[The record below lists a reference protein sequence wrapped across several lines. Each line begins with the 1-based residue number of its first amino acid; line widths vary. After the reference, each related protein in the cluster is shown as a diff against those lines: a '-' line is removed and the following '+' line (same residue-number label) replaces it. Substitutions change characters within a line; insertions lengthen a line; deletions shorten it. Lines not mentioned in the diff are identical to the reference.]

1 MTPTATDP
9 MLVSEARRRVHMKTG
24 LRLHA
29 AAFVLVCAGMLTIN
43 LLTTPEVMWFWF
55 PFFGWLL
62 GLAGHAALVGYLLS
76 DRADRAVQ
84 QEVSLL
90 RQRSR

>member
-1 MTPTATDP
+1 
-9 MLVSEARRRVHMKTG
+9 
-24 LRLHA
+24 
-29 AAFVLVCAGMLTIN
+29 
-43 LLTTPEVMWFWF
+43 MWFWF